1 MAAKE
6 WMMAD
11 GDMLDALEEEQAF
24 DGAADFRSSGLP
36 EDGFRKLRENGHREY
51 KTSCFVDSNG
61 YLGTSQ
67 MMVIATTLCG
77 FMNAG
82 GGTLWLGI
90 RDNGEVAGI
99 GRDLALLA
107 QQPKTFEIRVP
118 GKGDVDFRYGGG
130 TDGYERKLRRAVE
143 AYLSENALFL
153 IEGIDFP
160 VCGGFTLCCIR
171 VKGCKEGDVVYFNQ
185 YDKHTHSVREDI
197 YLRNGNSTIFLQG
210 KRRDEYIREREHANW
225 QKWWA
230 AWGRNQPQTAV
241 VA

>member
-1 MAAKE
+1 MTAKE
-6 WMMAD
+6 RMMAD

-24 DGAADFRSSGLP
+24 DGAADMP
-36 EDGFRKLRENGHREY
+36 EGGFRKLRENGHREY
-51 KTSCFVDSNG
+51 KTSFFVDSNG
-61 YLGTSQ
+61 YPGKSQ

-90 RDNGEVAGI
+90 RDDGEVAGI

-107 QQPKTFEIRVP
+107 QQPGTFEIRVP
-118 GKGDVDFRYGGG
+118 GKADVDFRYGGG

-143 AYLSENALFL
+143 AFLSENALFL
-153 IEGIDFP
+153 IEEIDFP
-160 VCGGFTLCCIR
+160 QYKGTTLCRIR

-185 YDKHTHSVREDI
+185 FDKSSHSVREDI
-197 YLRNGNSTIFLQG
+197 YLRNGNSTISLQG
-210 KRRDEYIREREHANW
+210 RRRDEYIREREQAKLN
-225 QKWWA
+225 KWWA
-230 AWGRNQPQTAV
+230 AWGCNQPQMAV